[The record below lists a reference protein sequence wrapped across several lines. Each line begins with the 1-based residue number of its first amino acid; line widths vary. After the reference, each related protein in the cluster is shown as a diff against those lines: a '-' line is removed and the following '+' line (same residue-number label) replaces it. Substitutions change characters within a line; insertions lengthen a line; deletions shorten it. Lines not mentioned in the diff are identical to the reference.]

1 MNTLKA
7 ERSSLSMSVR
17 KRHYPNYL
25 KEVLRNESLKAEHQG
40 LKLFVLWPY
49 LFKSQRIYN
58 FSIYLKFCFKDK
70 TKIGLKCVYGIFY
83 MVN

>member
-17 KRHYPNYL
+17 KRHCPTYL
-25 KEVLRNESLKAEHQG
+25 KEVLRNESLKAVHQG

-58 FSIYLKFCFKDK
+58 FSIYLKCCFKVK
-70 TKIGLKCVYGIFY
+70 TKIGLEMRIWYILYG
-83 MVN
+83 